1 MLRKIGLRRED
12 GGMTTANGQSDTGS
26 ALTHLECT
34 NCFEV
39 FDADVAHGL
48 CPACGKVL
56 HARYDLDSVV
66 VTPEELGRRETTMWR
81 YREVL
86 PVRRAENVVSLGE
99 GCTPLLRVPR
109 LAAALGIADLRVK
122 DEGQNPT
129 ASFKARGMAAAVSR
143 ARELDIDSV
152 ATPSAGNAA
161 GALATYAAR
170 AGLRAAVVMPSDCH
184 RISQVEAELCGA
196 DTWLVD
202 GLHDDAGR
210 LVEASAE
217 QRGWFD
223 VSTLKEPY
231 RLEGKK
237 TLGYELAEQ
246 SGFELPDVLVYPTGA
261 GTGLVGLWK
270 AFDEMEELG
279 WIGGARPRVMAV
291 QAEGCAPLVQAYAD
305 GATTAPQ
312 WTDAATAASGL
323 RVPATIGDALVLDAV
338 RASGGLALGVSE
350 QEIREA
356 TREMASREGIFASP
370 EGAATFAALR
380 HLRASGTVGADES
393 VVLFNTA
400 AGQKYPDFVPVTSEV
415 VPPDSPAWRTGL

>member
-1 MLRKIGLRRED
+1 MRED
-12 GGMTTANGQSDTGS
+12 ECMTSASWQSETGS

-48 CPACGKVL
+48 CSSCGKVL
-56 HARYDLDSVV
+56 YARYDLDSVA
-66 VTPEELGRRETTMWR
+66 VTPEEIARREPTMWR

-86 PVRRAENVVSLGE
+86 PVQRTENLVSLGE
-99 GCTPLLRVPR
+99 GFTPLLRVPR

-143 ARELDIDSV
+143 ARELGIASV

-161 GALATYAAR
+161 GALAIYAAR
-170 AGLRAAVVMPSDCH
+170 AGLRAGVVMPSDSH
-184 RISQVEAELCGA
+184 RISHVEAEVCGA

-210 LVEASAE
+210 LVAASAE

-279 WIGGARPRVMAV
+279 WIGGERPRVMAV
-291 QAEGCAPLVQAYAD
+291 QAEGCAPLVHAYAE
-305 GATTAPQ
+305 GERNAPQ
-312 WTDAATAASGL
+312 WTDATTAASGL
-323 RVPATIGDALVLDAV
+323 RVPVTIGDYLILDVV
-338 RASGGLALGVSE
+338 RASGGVALAVSE
-350 QEIREA
+350 REMRVT
-356 TREMASREGIFASP
+356 TREMASTEGIFVSP
-370 EGAATFAALR
+370 EGAATFAALWR
-380 HLRASGTVGADES
+380 LRESGTVGANES
-393 VVLFNTA
+393 AVVFNTA
-400 AGQKYPDFVPVTSEV
+400 AGQKYPDFVPVAAEV
-415 VPPDSPAWRTGL
+415 IRSDSPAWREGL